1 MEPYRQSVAPEH
13 GPRIAAIGGG
23 TGLSTLLRGL
33 KRYTKNITAIV
44 TVADDGGGSGR
55 LRQDLGMLP
64 PGDIR
69 NCLEALANAEPL
81 MAQLMHYRFPEGE
94 LAGQSF
100 GNLFLAALNG
110 IMPSFDRAVESL
122 SQVLAITGRVLPVT
136 NENIQLEAEFENGAR
151 VVGESRIF
159 QCKQEQD
166 CRIRRVNLLPSRPKA
181 LPEAVEAIRE
191 AEMVVLA
198 PGSLYTS
205 IIPNL
210 LVDGIVE
217 AIRESRA
224 LKIYVCN
231 VMTQEGE
238 TEGYTASDH
247 IRALFNHSCPGLFDL
262 CLVNDAPIPPSVM
275 RGYTREG
282 AEPILCDRDACE
294 ALGVEV
300 ITRPVSTVENGLV
313 RHNPG
318 HLAWELVR
326 LHAQRNIRLVEDS
339 LRRTPRNRVC
349 RVPVQRLCCARAEA
363 YGVLLYG
370 NTFSPTEVRLITESA
385 DFAARLPRL
394 FQRAFGLKF
403 DRLPEEERGKL
414 IFGITDRS
422 KLDRIINQLGYDP
435 RQNLVLHVN
444 FGLLED
450 ECCRTAFLRG
460 AFLAGGSVTD
470 PEKRYHLEL
479 DTGHAQASREVA
491 ALLTEMGFL
500 PHSVRRGGSSVIY
513 FKQSEHIEDLL
524 TTIGAPAAAMDIMT
538 AKVDKEIRNGANR
551 AMNCDMAN
559 VNKTIDAALE
569 QKNAIQRLQ
578 ENGRLERLPE
588 KLRQTALLRLQ
599 YPEMSLSQLAEK
611 CDPPVTKSCMNH
623 RMRKLLEEAKKL

>member
-1 MEPYRQSVAPEH
+1 MPDAGAAPVL
-13 GPRIAAIGGG
+13 R
-23 TGLSTLLRGL
+23 TGRGL
-33 KRYTKNITAIV
+33 RRA
-44 TVADDGGGSGR
+44 A
-55 LRQDLGMLP
+55 LRQYLQPHG
-64 PGDIR
+64 G
-69 NCLEALANAEPL
+69 AA
-81 MAQLMHYRFPEGE
+81 HYRE
-94 LAGQSF
+94 
-100 GNLFLAALNG
+100 
-110 IMPSFDRAVESL
+110 R
-122 SQVLAITGRVLPVT
+122 
-136 NENIQLEAEFENGAR
+136 
-151 VVGESRIF
+151 
-159 QCKQEQD
+159 
-166 CRIRRVNLLPSRPKA
+166 
-181 LPEAVEAIRE
+181 
-191 AEMVVLA
+191 
-198 PGSLYTS
+198 
-205 IIPNL
+205 
-210 LVDGIVE
+210 
-217 AIRESRA
+217 
-224 LKIYVCN
+224 
-231 VMTQEGE
+231 
-238 TEGYTASDH
+238 
-247 IRALFNHSCPGLFDL
+247 
-262 CLVNDAPIPPSVM
+262 
-275 RGYTREG
+275 
-282 AEPILCDRDACE
+282 
-294 ALGVEV
+294 
-300 ITRPVSTVENGLV
+300 
-313 RHNPG
+313 
-318 HLAWELVR
+318 
-326 LHAQRNIRLVEDS
+326 
-339 LRRTPRNRVC
+339 
-349 RVPVQRLCCARAEA
+349 RLCR
-363 YGVLLYG
+363 
-370 NTFSPTEVRLITESA
+370 P
-385 DFAARLPRL
+385 AAPAVPA
-394 FQRAFGLKF
+394 AFGLKF